1 MHRKFFGWEDQLLS
15 EGDDIEIEIM
25 IELDKI
31 FQSIK
36 NTELKDSFINFVM
49 QKINENKDSKQTD
62 DDLPF

>member
-1 MHRKFFGWEDQLLS
+1 MLS